1 MAARRNNNRFTIRKS
16 GRGFTLTEMIVVLAV
31 LSILAAAGIGTTI
44 GYVRRSIFDQN
55 QNDANA
61 VYQAIQTALEAK
73 EKSGKLSSWVSS
85 KLIDYDKDKKTS
97 WVKSAYEFEY
107 TSDNPSSNAALEQQ
121 FRKNDKKDDDGKIT
135 ILGFNSL
142 KLDTALPNSSA
153 HMRCVLTYDH
163 KAPDTAEDKIVME
176 LLQPYFYD
184 TTVFAGM
191 ITIELDIEKGVDSYK
206 NYFIYSAKCL
216 SVFVNTHDDGGW
228 DNEAYENANAKTRV
242 PARDYSRRRDKSLIG
257 YKDGYAG
264 TTVDTVYL
272 PKLQEG
278 IVIKK
283 FVNEFTTETV
293 TEGEGENATVVEK
306 THTWLTWAATLDT
319 NNLLGAQKDVYYRIA
334 LKNGN
339 DTNYVLILNEDF
351 LVDGDSVGKAKPE
364 DHKFFAGLN
373 DCDET
378 HPFVS
383 NGKSYPVKVENIPVS
398 YSDDF
403 NGGDIIKKSI
413 YVDALVFVNEGSNDG
428 YKGASKNAISSGIIK
443 IPMRISYVKNEYEKK
458 NGSYKLKPEYIE
470 YSLDLTSVKDSKD
483 ELILTGIDGA
493 VITVYPN
500 NFTDGSMSA
509 VEDKEGIIAFKK
521 GKKANIE
528 QPTEQN
534 QSNNG

>member
-1 MAARRNNNRFTIRKS
+1 MAAIRNNNRITIRKS

-31 LSILAAAGIGTTI
+31 LSILAAAGVGTTI

-73 EKSGKLSSWVSS
+73 EKSGKLSSWVKSN
-85 KLIDYDKDKKTS
+85 LITTDDENKTS
-97 WVKSAYEFEY
+97 RIKSDFEFDY
-107 TSDNPSSNAALEQQ
+107 TSDNPSSNAALELQ
-121 FRKNDKKDDDGKIT
+121 FKKSDFDKFKCE
-135 ILGFNSL
+135 S
-142 KLDTALPNSSA
+142 ALPNSSV

-163 KAPDTAEDKIVME
+163 DKATTADSKILMD
-176 LLQPYFYD
+176 LLKPYFYD

-191 ITIELDIEKGVDSYK
+191 ITVELDIEKGVDSYK

-228 DNEAYENANAKTRV
+228 DDDAYENKNAKTTV
-242 PARDYSRRRDKSLIG
+242 PARDYNHRRNKSLIG

-264 TTVDTVYL
+264 TSVDTVYL

-283 FVNEFTTETV
+283 FLNEFTTETV
-293 TEGEGENATVVEK
+293 TEGEGENLTQVEK

-334 LKNGN
+334 LNNGN
-339 DTNYVLILNEDF
+339 STNHVLILNEDF
-351 LVDGDSVGKAKPE
+351 LIDGDSVGDAKHSKQT
-364 DHKFFAGLN
+364 DHNFIDGLKEL
-373 DCDET
+373 DET
-378 HPFVS
+378 HPFVL
-383 NGKSYPVKVENIPVS
+383 NGKNYPVTVENIPVS
-398 YSDDF
+398 YSDDTDR
-403 NGGDIIKKSI
+403 GDIIKKSF
-413 YVDALVFVNEGSNDG
+413 YVDALAFVKVGSHDG
-428 YKGASKNAISSGIIK
+428 YKGASSSAISSGIIK
-443 IPMRISYVKNEYEKK
+443 IPMRISYVTNEYEKK
-458 NGSYKLKPEYIE
+458 NGVFKKKIDYVE
-470 YSLDLTSVKDSKD
+470 YSLDLTSVKDSEDK
-483 ELILTGIDGA
+483 LVLTGVDGA

-500 NFTDGSMSA
+500 YFTSDSMSE

-521 GKKANIE
+521 GKKAIIE